1 VRTSAE
7 PLVHFFNRVCVEIV
21 ISRPTTGIQTE
32 NVRVASTRGERRR
45 AGAHSATRERVL
57 KKWVAVDWAGGG
69 RAGRRGAG
77 RQAGKKS
84 GSN

>member
-1 VRTSAE
+1 VRTIAE
-7 PLVHFFNRVCVEIV
+7 LLVQFINVDLRVIFTLRFR
-21 ISRPTTGIQTE
+21 IRSRKTSLIKNE
-32 NVRVASTRGERRR
+32 NVGVASTRGERRR

-69 RAGRRGAG
+69 AG